1 MDLIPTKEGD
11 PKMPNIASIIRDHVA
26 LSIRCV
32 DRLYVNGY
40 LPKLQTSG
48 QLAYFMTE
56 HLGKPIPSP
65 ALMRPLHERFT
76 GAVEGLVRREAIPMV
91 RFHRGQRKDSVAHE
105 HRQHFADAQGVVFVG
120 VAQERM
126 RSFKAHRRGTA
137 SGSVTFDFSRQ
148 SVFIN
153 HYYFYFQDLDW
164 GPGFL
169 KIGSYAPYPVKLC
182 LNGHEWAKQ
191 QLRRE
196 GIGFE
201 SLDNGF
207 LSCAD
212 PERLQAICD
221 RLGSADI
228 QACFDRWSRR
238 VPWPLSPELRAAGYE
253 HRLTIWQ
260 METSLTQVFDRPVY
274 GRQFF
279 EEVVR
284 EHLDLGRPDRV
295 SALFPQRLTKRTPVP
310 PHGYKTRV
318 FVAGVE
324 PSLHVDFKRSHVKQY
339 FKEQRALRTETT
351 INDPRDVGTT
361 KALENLPYLR
371 SVGEAINQR
380 LLDAETLSQD
390 CLLTDS
396 GFERLQRPVVKEG
409 QRCPALRFGDRRVM
423 ALLQAVCGFTHL
435 PAGFRHRELR
445 PRVAALLGNPDYSAN
460 QMTYDLRRLRR
471 RGIIARITGT
481 HRYVLTT
488 FGLKAA
494 LFCSKLYLRIL
505 RPAWGAIEAPLR
517 TAPRRLRQAFDRL
530 TRELDRLVRQAK
542 LKNLTQT
549 SRNYAMGDA

>member
-1 MDLIPTKEGD
+1 
-11 PKMPNIASIIRDHVA
+11 MPNIASIIRDHVV
-26 LSIRCV
+26 LSTRCV

-56 HLGKPIPSP
+56 QLGMSIPSP
-65 ALMRPLHERFT
+65 ALLRPLHNRFVKAIERFS
-76 GAVEGLVRREAIPMV
+76 GADEVPVV
-91 RFHRGQRKDSVAHE
+91 RFQRRQRKDDVAAERRRGFE
-105 HRQHFADAQGVVFVG
+105 HSEGIVFIG

-126 RSFKAHRRGTA
+126 RSFRAHRRCTPRG
-137 SGSVTFDFSRQ
+137 GVTFDFSRQ
-148 SVFIN
+148 SVFVN

-196 GIGFE
+196 GVAFE

-207 LSCAD
+207 LACEN
-212 PERLQAICD
+212 PERLQAVCD
-221 RLGSADI
+221 RLGPEDV
-228 QACFDRWSRR
+228 QTCFDRWSHR
-238 VPWPLSPELRAAGYE
+238 VPWPLSPEHRAAGYE

-260 METSLTQVFDRPVY
+260 LETSLTQVFDRPVY

-279 EEVVR
+279 NEVIR
-284 EHLDLGRPDRV
+284 EHLDLGRPERV
-295 SALFPQRLTKRTPVP
+295 SALFPQRLTRRTPAP
-310 PHGYKTRV
+310 THGYKTRV
-318 FVAGVE
+318 FVAGVQ

-351 INDPRDVGTT
+351 INDPRDVFAT
-361 KALENLPYLR
+361 KALRNLPYLR
-371 SVGEAINQR
+371 SVGETVNQR
-380 LLDAETLSQD
+380 LLDAETLSHD
-390 CLLTDS
+390 CLLTAS
-396 GFERLQRPVVKEG
+396 SFERLQRPAVCDG
-409 QRCPALRFGDRRVM
+409 QRCPALRFGDRRVL
-423 ALLQAVCGFTHL
+423 ALLQALCGFAHL
-435 PAGFRHRELR
+435 PAGFRHRDLR
-445 PRVAALLGNPDYSAN
+445 PQVAALTGDPDYRAN

-471 RGIIARITGT
+471 RGLIARLEGT

-488 FGLKAA
+488 FGLKVA

-505 RPAWGAIEAPLR
+505 RPAWAAVETRARSVPHPLR
-517 TAPRRLRQAFDRL
+517 KAFDRL
-530 TRELDRLVRQAK
+530 TRELDHIAQQAQ

-549 SRNYAMGDA
+549 SRSRAMGDA